1 MAKDGGIFEENRRRL
16 RNFVG
21 KIINRGKIPSTGSR
35 QSGYK
40 ISYDSQVKS
49 VVNGSIIVGLDFLS
63 IENIFVRREN
73 IMPTAVRELHVLL
86 TPLPS
91 LFEFSCDSYSPG
103 SCRHPPVYFFSH
115 SVFKFLLWL

>member
-1 MAKDGGIFEENRRRL
+1 MVAFLRKHGRRL

-63 IENIFVRREN
+63 IENIF
-73 IMPTAVRELHVLL
+73 
-86 TPLPS
+86 
-91 LFEFSCDSYSPG
+91 SCFPIN
-103 SCRHPPVYFFSH
+103 F
-115 SVFKFLLWL
+115 